1 MEAAVPKREHPR
13 VKRVLLPS
21 FYLAPVEYYAALFH
35 AHSAQV
41 EVHDHYQKQSYRNR
55 CVIAGANG
63 PMTLS
68 IPVEKAKSD
77 TAPHE
82 GYADLGS
89 RQLATP
95 PLERDTIG
103 LQLHPLLPLLRG

>member
-21 FYLAPVEYYAALFH
+21 FYLAPVEYYAALLH

-68 IPVEKAKSD
+68 IPVEKAKRD
-77 TAPHE
+77 V
-82 GYADLGS
+82 YK
-89 RQLATP
+89 RQLNIP
-95 PLERDTIG
+95 PH
-103 LQLHPLLPLLRG
+103 LQ